1 MMRDDI
7 DLRPLVGGSILDQ
20 GLRPTCVAFASSVG
34 HEALQAASPVEHLA
48 PEALWWQATAAGHT
62 SRGGMVLR
70 NIGPALSG
78 YGQPE
83 LASWPYKPTLGAGTE
98 DPPTGLGQP
107 PWNRAGLTPLT
118 LHHDGI
124 EDELEDALARSRPV
138 ILIVEV
144 SDEFREPDIYGIVA
158 VPDVRAT
165 VGGYHAVTCVG
176 AATHPVSGRLLLIKN
191 SWGTDWGLGGYCW
204 LPVEYL
210 IAFGA
215 EAATINNI

>member
-1 MMRDDI
+1 MRDDI
-7 DLRPLVGGSILDQ
+7 DLRPLVGSSILDQ
-20 GLRPTCVAFASSVG
+20 GFRPTCVAFASSVG
-34 HEALQAASPVEHLA
+34 HEALQGASPAQHFA

-70 NIGPALSG
+70 NIGSALSG
-78 YGQPE
+78 HGQPE
-83 LASWPYKPTLGAGTE
+83 LSSWPYTPTLGAGTE
-98 DPPTGLGQP
+98 DPPPGLEEP
-107 PWNRAGLTPLT
+107 PWSRAGLTPLE

-124 EDELEDALARSRPV
+124 ENDLEDALACQQPV

-144 SDEFREPDIYGIVA
+144 SNEFREPGIDGIVTI
-158 VPDVRAT
+158 PDLRAT

-191 SWGTDWGLGGYCW
+191 SWGTAWGLGGYCW
-204 LPVEYL
+204 LPVGYL

-215 EAATINNI
+215 EAAIIKNI